1 MENNTFEECKNNV
14 LQLMVNKGVYSY
26 VQINSYEQ
34 YTHFMTSR
42 IFKTLDLYCP
52 NCKQDKTFLFNSY
65 MDCKFGQRWKLIST
79 EGKYDYIHYT
89 YELIFKCP
97 TCGEEIAFYFYYDET
112 KKRIIKIGQ
121 YPSLYDISKDE
132 LKQYQKSSLISDD
145 DMKQLYKAYTCASE
159 SYFVAAYTYM
169 RRVFENLLSAAFN
182 DNKGEIGLTE
192 EKFRKM
198 RSNEKLEKL
207 KDYLAIDDEI
217 YAPLYALLSVGI
229 HSLTE
234 EECGENFELLK
245 SILLDILAEQKAK
258 KEKKEKRKQIKTLY
272 SKKEAEQKAE
282 NNAKDEK

>member
-34 YTHFMTSR
+34 YKHFMSNR
-42 IFKTLDLYCP
+42 MFKTLDLYCP
-52 NCKQDKTFLFNSY
+52 NCKLEKTFIIKACSDCDFNKQLDRVSSSGYQYYNSY
-65 MDCKFGQRWKLIST
+65 TF
-79 EGKYDYIHYT
+79 
-89 YELIFKCP
+89 ELIFKCP

-182 DNKGEIGLTE
+182 DNKGRIGLTE
-192 EKFRKM
+192 EEFRGL

-207 KDYLAIDDEI
+207 KNYLAIDDEI
-217 YAPLYALLSVGI
+217 YKPLYALLSVGI
-229 HSLTE
+229 HSLPE

-258 KEKKEKRKQIKTLY
+258 KEKAEKRKQIKYLY
-272 SKKEAEQKAE
+272 SQKEAEKKAQ